1 MKPRF
6 CVLFYYQSAVQSW
19 KIPLPF
25 VFTSKYCCKSLPDLR
40 AESSKMSSHAVYGFL
55 AVSSHSLQLKSVC
68 GYVGEEK
75 FKLGTLVGVEKEDDS
90 EIQKPF
96 LTFFFQEVIWV
107 QLIFCV
113 LIYIG
118 CLIIITCSHLF

>member
-1 MKPRF
+1 MMSYKP
-6 CVLFYYQSAVQSW
+6 
-19 KIPLPF
+19 
-25 VFTSKYCCKSLPDLR
+25 LPDLR

-90 EIQKPF
+90 PYHSSQVFYKR
-96 LTFFFQEVIWV
+96 
-107 QLIFCV
+107 
-113 LIYIG
+113 
-118 CLIIITCSHLF
+118 